1 MFAETFAERGYL
13 VVERLFEPALI
24 GSVYDEYRRQYDSFD
39 PGNLPLHM
47 DVGDR
52 RLHLP
57 IKLRGPLLDPN
68 LHANPLLLGILAN
81 LFHTPFLIDSVT
93 CVTALPGAEGQR
105 HHRDHSPL
113 FSERNGLATTL
124 PPYAV
129 TVAIPLIDLDPVTGT
144 TKLFPSSMAMTDDDG
159 APPVFAEEISPF
171 VQRGGCFLMDYRL
184 WHGGMPNRSEHDRPI
199 LYIVYAREW
208 FTDVINFATHP
219 RMTIDSADFS
229 QIPAEHRPMFRR
241 IADKNLH
248 DTSIE
253 GQMARPQSIR
263 R

>member
-1 MFAETFAERGYL
+1 MNWRRRLPSQRSVRSWPVVGWERLLANESVRAKWILGPSWCPYKTKDGPLFAETFAERGYL
-13 VVERLFEPALI
+13 VVERLFDPALI

-39 PGNLPLHM
+39 SGNLPLHM

-93 CVTALPGAEGQR
+93 CVTALPGAKGQR

-144 TKLFPSSMAMTDDDG
+144 TGQHGDD
-159 APPVFAEEISPF
+159 
-171 VQRGGCFLMDYRL
+171 
-184 WHGGMPNRSEHDRPI
+184 
-199 LYIVYAREW
+199 
-208 FTDVINFATHP
+208 
-219 RMTIDSADFS
+219 
-229 QIPAEHRPMFRR
+229 RR
-241 IADKNLH
+241 
-248 DTSIE
+248 
-253 GQMARPQSIR
+253 
-263 R
+263 